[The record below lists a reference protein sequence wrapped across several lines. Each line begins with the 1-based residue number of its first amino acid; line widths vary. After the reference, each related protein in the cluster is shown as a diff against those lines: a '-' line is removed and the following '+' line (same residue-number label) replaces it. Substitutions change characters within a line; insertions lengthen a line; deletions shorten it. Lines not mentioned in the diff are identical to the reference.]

1 MNVSIASVFEFNELR
16 QRLLTIFTPSHRGRP
31 ASLSLVDLLF
41 AKVRQKLFTRDSM
54 ENHLEDLT
62 GERLE
67 GSTISR
73 RLRQVD
79 PEQLAACSDAL
90 LEPLATPEN
99 CPNGFYHDYRLI
111 GIDGTRFSLQNTE
124 AINARIEKPKSRRNR
139 EDPLVESA
147 FPKLWA
153 STLVELGP
161 HNPIALRVG
170 CNGEGELTLGIDLLS
185 YLGPQDLLLGDR
197 LYGVGWFVDQLSK
210 SQVGAFVLKVKDS
223 HKSRHIKTL
232 PDGSAIVEIDV
243 RSRKRPAD
251 IIAKHRVREI
261 RFRVDATDA
270 EGNATFSEYRLWTN
284 LMDHEQ
290 YPARVLIDLYSSRW
304 EHEGFYGEMKLEL
317 KTKDYLPAQ
326 LLETACVEIFAMVWA
341 SSLAAR
347 QRMKV
352 SALGKDIEPQRVSF
366 AKVRMEMVTLL
377 SLAIH
382 IGTIIS
388 QEQFQQIVDKSLK
401 RLLRRLT
408 PVRRDRVC
416 PRKVRKPQKHWPKVR
431 TRTEA
436 KLNLKITL
444 IAL

>member
-1 MNVSIASVFEFNELR
+1 MNVSIPSIFEFNQLR
-16 QRLLTIFTPSHRGRP
+16 QRLLTIITPHHRGRP
-31 ASLSLVDLLF
+31 AKFALVDLLI
-41 AKVRQKLFTRDSM
+41 AKMRQKLFTRDSM

-62 GERLE
+62 GERLA

-73 RLRQVD
+73 RLRQLD

-90 LEPLATPEN
+90 LEPLATAEN
-99 CPNGFYHDYRLI
+99 CPNGFYQGYRLV
-111 GIDGTRFSLQNTE
+111 GIDGTRFSLQNT
-124 AINARIEKPKSRRNR
+124 AGITARVEKPKARCNK

-153 STLVELGP
+153 SSLVELGP

-170 CNGEGELTLGIDLLS
+170 CNGEGELSLGVDLLP
-185 YLGPQDLLLGDR
+185 YLGAQDLLMGDR

-223 HKSRHIKTL
+223 HTSRHIETL
-232 PDGSAIVEIDV
+232 CDGSAIVEIDV

-261 RFRVDATDA
+261 RFRVEATDA
-270 EGNATFSEYRLWTN
+270 QGNPTVSEYRLWTN
-284 LMDHEQ
+284 LMDPSK
-290 YPARVLIDLYSSRW
+290 YPARELIDLYSSRW
-304 EHEGFYGEMKLEL
+304 EHEGFYGEIKLEL

-352 SALGKDIEPQRVSF
+352 CELGKDMEPQRVSF
-366 AKVRMEMVTLL
+366 AKVRMEMATLL

-388 QEQFQQIVDKSLK
+388 QEQFQQIVDESHK

-408 PVRRDRVC
+408 PARRDRVC

-444 IAL
+444 IKL

>member
-1 MNVSIASVFEFNELR
+1 MSISIPSVFEFNEYR
-16 QRLLTIFTPSHRGRP
+16 QRFLAILKPYHRGRP
-31 ASLSLVDLLF
+31 VKLSLVDLLI
-41 AKVRQKLFTRDSM
+41 AKIRQKLFTRDTM

-62 GERLE
+62 GERLA

-73 RLRQVD
+73 RLRQLN
-79 PEQLAACSDAL
+79 PEQLSACSDAL
-90 LEPLATPEN
+90 LEPLATEEN
-99 CPNGFYHDYRLI
+99 CPSGFYHGYRLV

-124 AINARIEKPKSRRNR
+124 GINAKVKKPKFRCHK

-147 FPKLWA
+147 FAKLWA

-170 CNGEGELTLGIDLLS
+170 CNGEGELSLGADLLP
-185 YLGPQDLLLGDR
+185 YLGPQDLLMGDR

-223 HKSRHIKTL
+223 HQSHPVETL
-232 PDGSAIVEIDV
+232 PDGSVIVEVGV

-261 RFRVDATDA
+261 RFRVDATDG
-270 EGNATFSEYRLWTN
+270 EGKPTSAEYRLWSN
-284 LMDHEQ
+284 LMDPEQ
-290 YPARVLIDLYSSRW
+290 YPARELIDLYSSRW
-304 EHEGFYGEMKLEL
+304 EHERFYGEMKLEL
-317 KTKDYLPAQ
+317 GTRDYLPAQ
-326 LLETACVEIFAMVWA
+326 LLETACIEIFAMVWA
-341 SSLAAR
+341 CSLAAR

-352 SALGKDIEPQRVSF
+352 SGQKEETEPRNVSF
-366 AKVRMEMVTLL
+366 AKVRMEMATLL
-377 SLAIH
+377 ALAIH

-388 QEQFQQIVDKSLK
+388 REQFQQIVDESHK

-408 PVRRDRVC
+408 PARRDRVC
-416 PRKVRKPQKHWPKVR
+416 PRKVRKQQNGWPKIR

-444 IAL
+444 IKP